1 MAKLPAGFR
10 AALLIGWIALAAA
23 GVAYARLKGIP
34 SQAAYP
40 ALAAFLIVYPFYLV
54 PAFASLRAQI
64 TGWRIQ
70 AYVLAVALLPYLA
83 CCFGAVEFSGLA
95 FAKLAAWALA
105 MAFWYVVLPR
115 HAAVDLAF
123 LAIIP
128 AVLLGK
134 FFNPIYVPLLP
145 EFRDLI
151 FLGHISL
158 IVMVVIVLVQQR
170 GVPDSGYGFIPSRR
184 DWWIGAKQALLFL
197 VVAAPLVVLLD
208 AVKPPHAVP
217 AWKVAVSF
225 IGFLW
230 VLSLS
235 EEFFI
240 RGVLLH
246 WIEQWTGSVTAA
258 LLLSSLVFGLVHLSF
273 GGVFPNYR
281 WVALAG
287 ILGWFC
293 GRARIQAGSIRAGMV
308 THSLVVAARLFV
320 Q

>member
-23 GVAYARLKGIP
+23 GVAFARLKGIP
-34 SQAAYP
+34 SQAAFP

-54 PAFASLRAQI
+54 PAFPTVRAQV
-64 TGWRIQ
+64 TGWRVP
-70 AYVLAVALLPYLA
+70 AYVLAAALLPYLA
-83 CCFGAVEFSGLA
+83 CCLGAVEFNGMA
-95 FAKLAAWALA
+95 FAKLTAWALG

-115 HAAVDLAF
+115 HGAVDLAF

-134 FFNPIYVPLLP
+134 FFTPIYVPVVP
-145 EFRDLI
+145 AFRDLI

-158 IVMVVIVLVQQR
+158 IAIGVMVLIQQR

-184 DWWIGAKQALLFL
+184 DWRIGATHALFFL
-197 VVAAPLVVLLD
+197 VIAVPLVVLMD
-208 AVKPPHAVP
+208 AAKPLHAVAP
-217 AWKVAVSF
+217 WKVAASF

-230 VLSLS
+230 VVSLS
-235 EEFFI
+235 EEFFV

-308 THSLVVAARLFV
+308 THALVVAARLFV
-320 Q
+320 